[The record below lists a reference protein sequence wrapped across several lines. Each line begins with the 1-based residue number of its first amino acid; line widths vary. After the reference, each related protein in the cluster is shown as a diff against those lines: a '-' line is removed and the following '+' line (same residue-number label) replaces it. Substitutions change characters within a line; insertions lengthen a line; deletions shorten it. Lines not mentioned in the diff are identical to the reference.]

1 MNQNQRDTH
10 FSQLAEEEIAE
21 RAAASI
27 ARKNIEF
34 ALAHQNDSLEQ
45 LKSYLQD
52 CTKALGRT
60 PTRTEI
66 VSGEFIDYRF
76 GSWKSAVEGV
86 GEWKSSMEYFPKPL
100 ENTKLY
106 QAELRVQRE
115 KRKAEHKARRKAER
129 QQRKAE
135 QAAAE
140 SESAEACVQED
151 PTT

>member
-10 FSQLAEEEIAE
+10 FSQLAEEELAE
-21 RAAASI
+21 RTVTAI

-52 CTKALGRT
+52 CAKKLGRT

-66 VSGEFIDYRF
+66 VGGEFIDYRF

-115 KRKAEHKARRKAER
+115 KRKAEHRARRKAER

-140 SESAEACVQED
+140 SESDAE
-151 PTT
+151 

>member
-1 MNQNQRDTH
+1 MNRNQRDTH

-66 VSGEFIDYRF
+66 VGGEFIDYRF

-100 ENTKLY
+100 ESTKLY